1 MRRHV
6 SCKVSTNKRISL
18 DSSLAA
24 QELQKPSPALVEGR
38 SRSIPV
44 GTAAGRRRAPETGPL
59 GSSRELVRALRRA
72 LRARKALLVL
82 REHAYMM
89 YLSKVLTHGAST
101 KHAML
106 SDHVSGHMTTRRTH
120 MLLHGQTDR

>member
-1 MRRHV
+1 VAFTGPRRG
-6 SCKVSTNKRISL
+6 SL
-18 DSSLAA
+18 SVD
-24 QELQKPSPALVEGR
+24 
-38 SRSIPV
+38 
-44 GTAAGRRRAPETGPL
+44 AGLDRRRPRDR
-59 GSSRELVRALRRA
+59 SSELVRALRRA

-106 SDHVSGHMTTRRTH
+106 SDHVSGHMTTRRIH